1 MLQLGKEE
9 FIDILKDQHPNF
21 NQSASNGVLVSLN
34 ENICSGC
41 TAFKIFISILFTAFD
56 DLKSWVR
63 LLWTTFTGSWN
74 IWNWQPEL
82 LLTFAPAKTARLF
95 TSDAP
100 SGPRSWFK
108 LACATE
114 REFIDV
120 VCSTASGVNS
130 SPLDVGFSCKWCE
143 SDKAENF
150 WASCGVRLRMYD
162 ICRRCC
168 LFADLYDCKLWLFLC
183 PLNWATK
190 FYGVLAS
197 SSLNMLVFRT
207 EWLLTFVP
215 ILCWM
220 PVLSAAVLSNFPIW
234 FLPSGALMYQI
245 SLFSRRMKCLKA
257 KNNSEF
263 GCFISTGRW
272 SRKSL

>member
-34 ENICSGC
+34 ENTCSGC

-162 ICRRCC
+162 ICRWCC
-168 LFADLYDCKLWLFLC
+168 LFADLYDCNFECFCAHLTELQNFLACWHQAALICLSSEQNGCWLLFRFSECLC
-183 PLNWATK
+183 CLLRFWVISRSGFYQVALSCTK
-190 FYGVLAS
+190 FHCS
-197 SSLNMLVFRT
+197 HD
-207 EWLLTFVP
+207 EWSV
-215 ILCWM
+215 
-220 PVLSAAVLSNFPIW
+220 
-234 FLPSGALMYQI
+234 
-245 SLFSRRMKCLKA
+245 
-257 KNNSEF
+257 
-263 GCFISTGRW
+263 
-272 SRKSL
+272 